1 MPGVN
6 VRNEDLFISQ
16 LDGKERR
23 DQLIVSESSKVTK
36 RKTKKKE
43 GEEINREEG
52 EEFEGKKGRNE
63 RNRR

>member
-6 VRNEDLFISQ
+6 VRNKDLFISQ
-16 LDGKERR
+16 LDGKKRR

-52 EEFEGKKGRNE
+52 EEFEG
-63 RNRR
+63 